1 MPRWGRADAMLRT
14 AFWYAGGWACLA
26 LSSPMLLVV
35 RTLER
40 RGNMKKGRQLTD
52 RVTVWI
58 CRTLIRLSG
67 SRIRIAGQEHVPA
80 EGAVLFVGNHQGHM
94 DSVIIHG
101 YIDKPKGFISIV
113 EVLKIPIL
121 STWMR
126 HMRCVFLDR
135 NDARQ
140 SAGCISEAI
149 DNLKDGQSM
158 VVFPEGRLSDG
169 DDANEFKKGW
179 LRLAIKSGV
188 PIVPVHIS
196 GSYRILA
203 KNGSRVKPATITC
216 TIRKPVWAGDLKK
229 TDETAFVEK
238 IRDIILN
245 GDAEN

>member
-1 MPRWGRADAMLRT
+1 MLRT
-14 AFWYAGGWACLA
+14 AFWYVSGWACLV
-26 LSSPMLLVV
+26 LSSPLLIVV
-35 RTLER
+35 RFLER
-40 RGNMKKGRQLTD
+40 FGHMEKGHRLAD

-58 CRTLIRLSG
+58 CRSLFRLSG
-67 SRIRIAGQEHVPA
+67 SRIRVIGQEHVPE

-101 YIDKPKGFISIV
+101 YIDKPKGFVSIV

-121 STWMR
+121 STWMK

-135 NDARQ
+135 EDARQ
-140 SAGCISEAI
+140 SAGCISQAI
-149 DNLKDGQSM
+149 NNLKDGQSM

-169 DDANEFKKGW
+169 DEANEFKKGW
-179 LRLAIKSGV
+179 LRLAVKSGV

-203 KNGSRVKPATITC
+203 KDGSRVSPAAITC
-216 TIRKPVWAGDLKK
+216 TIRKPVSTGDLKK
-229 TDETAFVEK
+229 TDETAFVER

-245 GDAEN
+245 GDVDA

>member
-1 MPRWGRADAMLRT
+1 MPRWDPVDTMLRT

-26 LSSPMLLVV
+26 LSIPMLLVV
-35 RTLER
+35 RTLEQ
-40 RGNMKKGRQLTD
+40 RGQMEKGHRLTD
-52 RVTVWI
+52 RMTVWI
-58 CRTLIRLSG
+58 CRTLFRLSG
-67 SRIRIAGQEHVPA
+67 SRIRITGQEHVPA

-121 STWMR
+121 SAWMR

-140 SAGCISEAI
+140 SAGCISQAV
-149 DNLKDGQSM
+149 DHLRSGQSM
-158 VVFPEGRLSDG
+158 VVFPEGRLSDC

-179 LRLAIKSGV
+179 LRLAVKSGV

-203 KNGSRVKPATITC
+203 KDGSRVKPALIVC
-216 TIRKPVWAGDLKK
+216 SIRKPVMAGDLKK

-238 IRDIILN
+238 IRDIIFN
-245 GDAEN
+245 GEAEN

>member
-1 MPRWGRADAMLRT
+1 MLRT
-14 AFWYAGGWACLA
+14 AFWYAGGWGCLA

-40 RGNMKKGRQLTD
+40 RGHVEQGRLLTD
-52 RVTVWI
+52 RMTGWI
-58 CRTLIRLSG
+58 CRSLFRLSG
-67 SRIRIAGQEHVPA
+67 SRIQVTGREHVPT

-101 YIDKPKGFISIV
+101 YIDKPKGFVSIV

-121 STWMR
+121 CAWMR
-126 HMRCVFLDR
+126 QMRCVFLDR
-135 NDARQ
+135 EDARQ
-140 SAGCISEAI
+140 SAGCISQAI

-158 VVFPEGRLSDG
+158 VVFPEGRLSDS

-179 LRLAIKSGV
+179 LRLAVKSGV

-203 KNGSRVKPATITC
+203 KNGSRVGPATITC
-216 TIRKPVWAGDLKK
+216 AIRKPVWTGDLKK
-229 TDETAFVEK
+229 ADETAFVER

-245 GDAEN
+245 GYGDA